1 MKIDKRELE
10 KPIVKKADGAFAT
23 LKEILEGPVRVVAS
37 MGPEDYKD
45 LALARFETMD
55 PDKVISI
62 VGKGSFSKDQILME
76 IKRDTEVGNIFVKME
91 EDFIKYLLNKRGE
104 IDVP

>member
-1 MKIDKRELE
+1 
-10 KPIVKKADGAFAT
+10 
-23 LKEILEGPVRVVAS
+23 
-37 MGPEDYKD
+37 
-45 LALARFETMD
+45 
-55 PDKVISI
+55 
-62 VGKGSFSKDQILME
+62 ME